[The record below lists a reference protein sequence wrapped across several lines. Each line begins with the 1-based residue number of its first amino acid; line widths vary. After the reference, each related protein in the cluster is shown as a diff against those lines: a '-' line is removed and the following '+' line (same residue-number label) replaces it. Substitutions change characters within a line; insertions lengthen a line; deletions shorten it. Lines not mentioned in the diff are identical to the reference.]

1 VSKSSPT
8 RAAIYAR
15 VSTTDQTTKNQVR
28 QLTSYCEN
36 RGLKVMEVFEDT
48 GISGSQDS
56 RPGLDALMK
65 QARQGKYDAVVVW
78 KFDRFARSTA
88 HLLQAL
94 TEFQSLGVDF
104 ISFSEGID
112 TSSPRGKLIYTFLAG
127 IAEFERS
134 LIRERV
140 KAGIERAQEAGI
152 HCGRPR
158 KGFDIAR
165 AVKLSQA
172 GLVEFDGLPSS
183 WEYPNPQSTE
193 PFGVSQKPPSLNQP
207 DTVPKPPFGTEVQNQ

>member
-1 VSKSSPT
+1 MKKSSSA
-8 RAAIYAR
+8 RVAIYAR
-15 VSTTDQTTKNQVR
+15 VSTTEQTTQNQIR

-36 RGLKVMEVFEDT
+36 RGWKVVQVHEDT

-65 QARQGKYDAVVVW
+65 QARQGKYDAVMVW
-78 KFDRFARSTA
+78 RFDRFARSTA
-88 HLLQAL
+88 HLLEGL

-104 ISFSEGID
+104 ISFSEGVD
-112 TSSPRGKLIYTFLAG
+112 TSTPMGKLIYTFLAG

-158 KGFDIAR
+158 KGFDVAKAIR
-165 AVKLSQA
+165 LSQ
-172 GLVEFDGLPSS
+172 DGL
-183 WEYPNPQSTE
+183 
-193 PFGVSQKPPSLNQP
+193 GVRRIAKQLKISKSVIHRALQG
-207 DTVPKPPFGTEVQNQ
+207 VPKPSVSQPA